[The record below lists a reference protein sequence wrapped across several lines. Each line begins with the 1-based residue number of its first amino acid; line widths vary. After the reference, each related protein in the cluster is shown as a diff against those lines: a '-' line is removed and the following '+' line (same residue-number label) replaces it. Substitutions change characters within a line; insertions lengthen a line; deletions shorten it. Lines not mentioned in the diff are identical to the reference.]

1 MSEFIKKLVTVRT
14 YTTFKGWTVAYTYR
28 LMNEGRIKWTI
39 IDGVKFVLPTEEEL
53 NQIQNSRK

>member
-1 MSEFIKKLVTVRT
+1 MSELINKLVTVRT

-28 LMNEGRIKWTI
+28 LMNEGRIKWMS
-39 IDGVKFVLPTEEEL
+39 IDGVKFVIPTVEEL